1 VLGVEVDDEQPD
13 EQELT
18 DDEQGAG
25 AGEPP
30 DPSISEDLE
39 DPPVAVDRALGR
51 GGSRSTSPAASAPA
65 REITA
70 SPKSAA
76 LLPAVAARSGSTA
89 AATAAPTGSDA

>member
-51 GGSRSTSPAASAPA
+51 GGIPEHEPGC
-65 REITA
+65 E
-70 SPKSAA
+70 
-76 LLPAVAARSGSTA
+76 RSGQGDHGEPEKRRPA
-89 AATAAPTGSDA
+89 TGSCGEERQHRRRHGRADG